1 MSLTWFLFL
10 LCLVMG
16 LAAWTVFYWSVR
28 SGQFRDAEAAA
39 AEMLE
44 LDQLDGTSQLG
55 NTGPIEPSAR
65 EIRERAAAQAVR
77 AGEEGRG

>member
-1 MSLTWFLFL
+1 VSLTWFLFL

-28 SGQFRDAEAAA
+28 TGQFRDAEAAA

-44 LDQLDGTSQLG
+44 LDRLDGTSPSG
-55 NTGPIEPSAR
+55 NTGPAEPSAR
-65 EIRERAAAQAVR
+65 EIRERVAAR
-77 AGEEGRG
+77 HGRDGEEDRG

>member
-1 MSLTWFLFL
+1 VSLTWFLFL

-28 SGQFRDAEAAA
+28 TGQFRDAEAAA

-44 LDQLDGTSQLG
+44 LDQLDGARPPG
-55 NTGPIEPSAR
+55 DGGPAEPSAHETLR
-65 EIRERAAAQAVR
+65 RVAAR
-77 AGEEGRG
+77 HGRDGEEDRG